1 MLFGRSGDSDQSYFF
16 DYFFDPKYRPFNPNI
31 DQLGYSTLAWVSLPL
46 RRKVEESYSPFEA
59 GLVEARDGPNDLNLG
74 HFVRLI
80 G

>member
-1 MLFGRSGDSDQSYFF
+1 MIFGGMGDSDQSCFSA
-16 DYFFDPKYRPFNPNI
+16 YFFDPKYRPFNPNI

-59 GLVEARDGPNDLNLG
+59 GLVEARDGPNDLYLG
-74 HFVRLI
+74 HFVCLN